1 MLSGSVSVIPV
12 TSIGFVHPSQFIS
25 SLKRLSSA
33 ISAHARLTKSHTPR
47 SFTPKL
53 GPKPTRWAD
62 YGHAPATRGP
72 EWLILAPAEGF
83 QACPVSPAR
92 FSARGK
98 PILGDSGGRGA
109 PLREVP

>member
-25 SLKRLSSA
+25 SLKRLSSV

-62 YGHAPATRGP
+62 YGHAPATLGP
-72 EWLILAPAEGF
+72 GWL
-83 QACPVSPAR
+83 
-92 FSARGK
+92 
-98 PILGDSGGRGA
+98 
-109 PLREVP
+109 